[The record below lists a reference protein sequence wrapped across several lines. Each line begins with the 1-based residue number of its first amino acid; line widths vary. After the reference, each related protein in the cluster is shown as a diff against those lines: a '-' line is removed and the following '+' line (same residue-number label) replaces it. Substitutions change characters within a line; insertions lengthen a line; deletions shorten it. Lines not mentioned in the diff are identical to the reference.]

1 MNTTVVKFMFEVGI
15 SLALFTV
22 VYLLFLRKETFFGLN
37 RIYLMGSVCFSLIL
51 PFIHFQVN
59 TGMPN
64 VMLDEVTIKAT
75 GYQNLLQTVFV
86 YSTSISGEI
95 EKTIQSIGL
104 IRFIY
109 ILGTTIFL
117 LLFVYRLLQIAALIL
132 NNESEVNNGV
142 RIVKID
148 RDTTPFSFFNFVFID
163 KNNSNGSGMKEMLAH
178 EMEHVRQRHSIDVL
192 ILELLTII
200 QWFNPFI
207 WLLKRSIRE
216 NHEFLADNGVLKPEV
231 SSAAYRLLLLNSAFI
246 QQPVIANNFNYSLIK
261 IRITMIT
268 KIKSSKTA
276 ALKLLLGILATA
288 AMLVIFAFDNE
299 KNQVQ
304 DKKTT
309 DKQVKVVPDKA
320 VVNDQQ
326 KPMPADER
334 IFIVVEQQ
342 ASFQGGDVSSFLN
355 WVTKNL
361 KYPEIAIKNKITG
374 KVFVRFSINT
384 KGDVVDIKVVR
395 NADPSLDKEA
405 IRVISSSPKWEPA
418 KQKGQK
424 VKEQFTIP
432 IAFALK

>member
-1 MNTTVVKFMFEVGI
+1 MFEVGI